1 MLLIGLVPTRW
12 LRRMR
17 RTGPQTLAGASRM
30 NSNQG
35 AWKPDN
41 QKKAASIRQFV
52 VLPKL
57 SGFIDENRA

>member
-1 MLLIGLVPTRW
+1 
-12 LRRMR
+12 MR